1 MSSRRRFFLTFISI
15 IIDAALLVGFFVVRD
30 AAMLNVLKKEV
41 SSLSELDM
49 TKDRYNTKIKTRGSY
64 QKIEKEMKSYL
75 DHDAVLLQD
84 SMKIVKDS
92 KLTSILSYENYEK
105 DGPEFQDSLSYL
117 NQTKK
122 EFDQNMDT
130 VISDLEEEAISKY
143 ASRKFNNKDSRDLF
157 IEFMDSMKNDFVD
170 NKELFH
176 QNKDRIDH
184 ILDVSIQVL
193 NFLVANK
200 EDWVLEEGEIRFRTD
215 ALYNQYM
222 EYINSLNV

>member
-130 VISDLEEEAISKY
+130 VISDLEEEAITKY
-143 ASRKFNNKDSRDLF
+143 ASRKFNNKESRDLF

>member
-143 ASRKFNNKDSRDLF
+143 ASRKFNNKESRDLF

>member
-41 SSLSELDM
+41 TSLSELDM

-143 ASRKFNNKDSRDLF
+143 ASRKFNNKESRDLF